1 MITITDEASF
11 EAVIAN
17 KTDPRLRKM
26 LSARLR
32 LYRAGCLL
40 DLTTLAVLEP
50 GDTAGDVER
59 ETGLNPL
66 VNPIDGVRYPSKD
79 FQVYWDYLDV
89 GQGWYEWIC
98 CAADTGYAT
107 ILLVP
112 DRPGIDPQLLS
123 LFRQY
128 AEEGIGRG

>member
-11 EAVIAN
+11 EAALAN
-17 KTDPRLRKM
+17 TTDPRLRKM
-26 LSARLR
+26 LEARLR

-40 DLTTLAVLEP
+40 DLTKLVVLEA

-66 VNPIDGVRYPSKD
+66 VSPTDGAHFGEAE
-79 FQVYWDYLDV
+79 FQTYWDYLELSN
-89 GQGWYEWIC
+89 GWYEWIC
-98 CAADTGYAT
+98 CAGDTGYAT

-112 DRPGIDPQLLS
+112 DRPDIDAELLS
-123 LFRQY
+123 LCHHY
-128 AEEGIGRG
+128 AREGAGHG